1 MELTDLVDAEKLRDL
16 QMRAATGEEE
26 ADVVAAESA
35 TLDLVMTP
43 VGTTRTINTAMR
55 SRGTLAGGGIVKGS
69 P

>member
-35 TLDLVMTP
+35 TLDLVKCRGMK
-43 VGTTRTINTAMR
+43 
-55 SRGTLAGGGIVKGS
+55 SRRVSPAGARMYRWS
-69 P
+69 